1 MRLPQKKLAR
11 KRVFVL
17 AWAQV
22 ICDKGSS
29 AREEHAMTYTTKI
42 VKNPI
47 NNRFEVLIAAIGST
61 EVFKHG
67 SYKTY
72 SRAEAAAKKATA

>member
-1 MRLPQKKLAR
+1 
-11 KRVFVL
+11 
-17 AWAQV
+17 
-22 ICDKGSS
+22 
-29 AREEHAMTYTTKI
+29 MTYTTKI

-47 NNRFEVLIAAIGST
+47 SNRFEVLIAAIGST

-72 SRAEAAAKKATA
+72 SRAEAAAKKAAA